1 MIMSAGGVWD
11 IQLTANGTRSRLTLN
26 ITLLRLQIKEHPG
39 GLCTSS
45 LWLSAEVLVGS
56 TTRKMELS
64 RYEILWSLWPRPTVI
79 KSRTEVFEKFVILW
93 YWHLI
98 PSKMLSY
105 ESPVFFS
112 KAVLKEGHLSRR
124 VNFSERYKKVV
135 PFARARTDNSASAH
149 ALMSPL
155 DRVAP
160 DSRIGEQK
168 CVCGKRRPG

>member
-1 MIMSAGGVWD
+1 
-11 IQLTANGTRSRLTLN
+11 
-26 ITLLRLQIKEHPG
+26 
-39 GLCTSS
+39 
-45 LWLSAEVLVGS
+45 
-56 TTRKMELS
+56 
-64 RYEILWSLWPRPTVI
+64 
-79 KSRTEVFEKFVILW
+79 
-93 YWHLI
+93 
-98 PSKMLSY
+98 MLSY
-105 ESPVFFS
+105 GLGLVSIDKIESPFIFR
-112 KAVLKEGHLSRR
+112 KAVLKEDHLSRR

>member
-1 MIMSAGGVWD
+1 MDTPNS
-11 IQLTANGTRSRLTLN
+11 
-26 ITLLRLQIKEHPG
+26 
-39 GLCTSS
+39 
-45 LWLSAEVLVGS
+45 GS
-56 TTRKMELS
+56 
-64 RYEILWSLWPRPTVI
+64 
-79 KSRTEVFEKFVILW
+79 
-93 YWHLI
+93 HLI
-98 PSKMLSY
+98 SSKMLSY